1 MNIEEKIRNNREA
14 FDDVKMPEGSRE
26 RFEAA
31 LNSSFRAKRSE
42 VETRAEREH
51 SPMVNKSQTIEGDFS
66 VPLRSSRNDGQKDG
80 SRNDGQKRLW
90 LTWTSI
96 AAAAAIAAFVMIA
109 GLKFKAD
116 PTQSPQVAE
125 NQKLVEMRQMY
136 DEKVEEAIIN
146 LEDVMENVDDSTKMQ
161 INAVIRDLMNMGDMF
176 AEMAPMPEDRQMAI
190 TEQMYDNKLRTLDLI
205 TEKINK

>member
-26 RFEAA
+26 RFQKKLE
-31 LNSSFRAKRSE
+31 E
-42 VETRAEREH
+42 I
-51 SPMVNKSQTIEGDFS
+51 SPLASLG
-66 VPLRSSRNDGQKDG
+66 RNDGKDRFA
-80 SRNDGQKRLW
+80 RNDKRLW

>member
-1 MNIEEKIRNNREA
+1 MNIEEKIRKNREA

-26 RFEAA
+26 RF
-31 LNSSFRAKRSE
+31 LRKLSE
-42 VETRAEREH
+42 NE
-51 SPMVNKSQTIEGDFS
+51 DFS
-66 VPLRSSRNDGQKDG
+66 VPLRSSRNDN
-80 SRNDGQKRLW
+80 RKRIW
-90 LTWTSI
+90 LTWSSI

-109 GLKFKAD
+109 GLKFETKN
-116 PTQSPQVAE
+116 PTQESQVAE

-136 DEKVEEAIIN
+136 DEKVEEAIVN

-161 INAVIRDLMNMGDMF
+161 INAVIRDLMNMGDVF

-190 TEQMYDNKLRTLDLI
+190 AEQMYDNKLRTLDLI

>member
-14 FDDVKMPEGSRE
+14 FDDVRMPEGSRE

-42 VETRAEREH
+42 VE
-51 SPMVNKSQTIEGDFS
+51 KSQTIEGDFS
-66 VPLRSSRNDGQKDG
+66 VPLRSSRNDGK
-80 SRNDGQKRLW
+80 KRLW

-96 AAAAAIAAFVMIA
+96 AAAAVTVLVVIFGINRYGKMW
-109 GLKFKAD
+109 KE
-116 PTQSPQVAE
+116 SPQVAD
-125 NQKLVEMRQMY
+125 NKLVEMRQFY
-136 DEKVEEAIIN
+136 DDKVEEAIIN
-146 LEDVMENVDDSTKMQ
+146 LEDVMDNVDDSTKMQ
-161 INAVIRDLMNMGDMF
+161 INAVIRDLMNMGDVF

-190 TEQMYDNKLRTLDLI
+190 AEQMYDNKLRTLDLI